1 MLEALC
7 DEGIG
12 VVCGETARLVRIA
25 EETDYVGITPGAN
38 KYSYDEK
45 VGNEITL
52 PYMDEDI
59 TAQQVAD
66 VIAATEWEPIRKV
79 KPINEQRQ

>member
-1 MLEALC
+1 
-7 DEGIG
+7 
-12 VVCGETARLVRIA
+12 
-25 EETDYVGITPGAN
+25 
-38 KYSYDEK
+38 
-45 VGNEITL
+45 
-52 PYMDEDI
+52 MDEDI

>member
-1 MLEALC
+1 
-7 DEGIG
+7 
-12 VVCGETARLVRIA
+12 
-25 EETDYVGITPGAN
+25 
-38 KYSYDEK
+38 

-52 PYMDEDI
+52 PCVDEDI

-66 VIAATEWEPIRKV
+66 VIDATEWEPIRKV